1 MNLNRPFGVDGV
13 KVNELDVDELKLE
26 RNVVMKI
33 RTLISDGAIV
43 RTGAGV
49 MALSL
54 LVVSCTTPTPTP
66 TAQNLPIP
74 SPPSPSPKPSPSN
87 TPSPVPATPQPTST
101 PFKTSVSGSTTPSS
115 TVPIAIYR
123 MDSGCDALVPKTED
137 LPKEKTLDAAVGAVI
152 SHSNSADFTISDY
165 GITKEGNIAT
175 IVLRLPP
182 TAKRPFTAMSACEQM
197 SLFGALRATIVG
209 RSDWNIRDVQFFDGK
224 KEIEF

>member
-1 MNLNRPFGVDGV
+1 
-13 KVNELDVDELKLE
+13 
-26 RNVVMKI
+26 MKI
-33 RTLISDGAIV
+33 RTLINDGTTL
-43 RTGAGV
+43 RTWVGV

-54 LVVSCTTPTPTP
+54 LVVSCTGPTPTVQDSP
-66 TAQNLPIP
+66 VP
-74 SPPSPSPKPSPSN
+74 SPTTTLLSPSPSPSPSSSPKPSPIDSPSPVEDSPSPKPI
-87 TPSPVPATPQPTST
+87 ST
-101 PFKTSVSGSTTPSS
+101 PLKISANTAS

-123 MDSGCDALVPKTED
+123 MDSNCNDLVPKTED

-165 GITKEGNIAT
+165 SVTKQGNIAT

-182 TAKRPFTAMSACEQM
+182 TAKRPFAAMSACEQM

-209 RSDWNIRDVQFFDGK
+209 RSDWNIRDLQFSDGK

>member
-1 MNLNRPFGVDGV
+1 M
-13 KVNELDVDELKLE
+13 NELDVDELKSV

-33 RTLISDGAIV
+33 RTLIRDGAMV

-54 LVVSCTTPTPTP
+54 LVVSCTPPTP
-66 TAQNLPIP
+66 TAQNSPVP
-74 SPPSPSPKPSPSN
+74 SPTSPSPKPSPSN

-101 PFKTSVSGSTTPSS
+101 PFKTSVSSSTTPSS
-115 TVPIAIYR
+115 TVPIAIYQ
-123 MDSGCDALVPKTED
+123 MDSGCNALVPKTED

-152 SHSNSADFTISDY
+152 RHSNSADFTISDY
-165 GITKEGNIAT
+165 GITKEGNSAT

-209 RSDWNIRDVQFFDGK
+209 RSDWNIRDVQFSDGK